1 MCSSQVL
8 SQIANTL
15 HELHAAGYAHRD
27 IRPAN
32 VLWMPLEHR
41 WALVGFGH
49 VARIDDVAPPTVRL
63 PYAPPEAIRA
73 SNAGARSMLVSPA
86 VDAWALGLLAVE
98 ILAGRSAML
107 TMLEGPCKVR

>member
-1 MCSSQVL
+1 MHCAQVL
-8 SQIANTL
+8 SQIAKTL
-15 HELHAAGYAHRD
+15 NELHAAGYVHRD

-32 VLWMPLEHR
+32 VMWMPLEHR
-41 WALVGFGH
+41 WALVGFGR

-73 SNAGARSMLVSPA
+73 GNAGARSMLIATA

-98 ILAGRSAML
+98 ILAGRGAVPTL
-107 TMLEGPCKVR
+107 LEGPHKAR